1 MKLVHI
7 TFFRGINLTF

>member
-7 TFFRGINLTF
+7 TKKHEGKRY